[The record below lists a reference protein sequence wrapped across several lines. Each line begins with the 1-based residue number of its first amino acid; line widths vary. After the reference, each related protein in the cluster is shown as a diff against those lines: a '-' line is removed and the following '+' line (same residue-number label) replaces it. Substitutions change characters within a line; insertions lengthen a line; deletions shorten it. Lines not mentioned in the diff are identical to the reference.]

1 MTKQNPE
8 PPPLPGKT
16 TAQVTAFARGNS
28 LSVVLVAAASLAYA
42 AAQGQWA
49 LAGWAAL
56 AVLAGLLEWFGQ
68 RSLRDGEMR
77 GLTAMVS
84 SQVALLAV
92 IWVYAW
98 FRWRQ
103 FDADAYWNQFPAFA
117 QELLTRRMIAQ
128 GLDPQYDRPLLMMV
142 TNILVCAMLAL
153 VALFYQGGVAGWY
166 LTRARALRR
175 ELAAKSPSTP
185 PRVGS

>member
-16 TAQVTAFARGNS
+16 MAQVTAFARGNS
-28 LSVVLVAAASLAYA
+28 LSVVLVAGLSLAYA

-56 AVLAGLLEWFGQ
+56 ALLAGLLEWFGQ
-68 RSLRDGEMR
+68 RRLRARDFG
-77 GLTAMVS
+77 GLTAMVA

-98 FRWRQ
+98 FRWRH
-103 FDADAYWNQFPAFA
+103 FDADAYWDQFPKFA
-117 QELLTRRMIAQ
+117 QEMLTRRMVAQ
-128 GLDPQYDRPLLMMV
+128 GLDPVYDRPLLMML
-142 TNILVCAMLAL
+142 TNIMVCAMLAL

-166 LTRARALRR
+166 LTKARALRSG
-175 ELAAKSPSTP
+175 EPGP
-185 PRVGS
+185 E